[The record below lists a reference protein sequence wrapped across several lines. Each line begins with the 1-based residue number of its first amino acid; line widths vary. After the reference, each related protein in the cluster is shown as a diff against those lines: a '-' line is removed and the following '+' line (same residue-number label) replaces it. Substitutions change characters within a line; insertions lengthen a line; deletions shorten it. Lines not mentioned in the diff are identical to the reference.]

1 MTAARTTWP
10 RLLLVT
16 AMTAST
22 LMLIPAAADAAPSPP
37 GNENWIVLDGTC
49 NGQPAQL
56 LDPKGG
62 NTAFL
67 VGGSVGVGMHFRAT
81 NVDTGEVLEETFNG
95 RGIDEDRLFYCTF
108 LFEDVATPTGAIDI
122 LFEVWG
128 LPTPQGPS
136 LSTRP
141 PIPSL
146 PLS

>member
-1 MTAARTTWP
+1 MAAIWTTWR
-10 RLLLVT
+10 RLLLVI
-16 AMTAST
+16 AISASM
-22 LMLIPAAADAAPSPP
+22 LMLMAPAADAAASPP
-37 GNENWIVLDGTC
+37 GNENWILLDGTC

-81 NVDTGEVLEETFNG
+81 DVGTGEVLEETFNG

-108 LFEDVATPTGAIDI
+108 LFEDVATPTGTIDI

-128 LPTPQGPS
+128 LPTPKGP
-136 LSTRP
+136 
-141 PIPSL
+141 
-146 PLS
+146 